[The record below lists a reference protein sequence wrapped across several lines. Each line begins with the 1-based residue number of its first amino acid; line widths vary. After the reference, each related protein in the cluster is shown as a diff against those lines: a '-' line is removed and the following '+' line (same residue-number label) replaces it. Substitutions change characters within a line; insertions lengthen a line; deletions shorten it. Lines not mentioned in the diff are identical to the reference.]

1 MTQYPYQQPMSGPPR
16 QRRAG
21 LVVAALALCVALL
34 ALGMFAGS
42 WWARNRPAPQPS
54 ATTLPG
60 PTSEPSAS
68 PSASTTSVD
77 PSQNPDWP
85 VDSTEPTHPVPHPE
99 NINQWALEATTLV
112 TATRPDGSVSA
123 GTGIIVDM
131 DGWVVTNYHVI
142 QDSTEIILT
151 IWDGTEYP
159 AKVAGRD
166 IWRDIAVLVT
176 SPFEQ
181 AKPVPFDPDGLVAGE
196 MIWSLGNAHGAG
208 ALESSPGHVLDVG
221 GTFSK
226 PSPFGVGD
234 HVLSDVI
241 RSDGVVVPGYSG
253 GPTFDADNE
262 IVGMTTGYAYPWDPE
277 QYTVLIPP
285 SQIMEV
291 LTAVQMGLPEGH
303 IQVGPRATLGL
314 VFTTDDR
321 VVSEVV
327 SGTPAAWALI
337 PTGSVVDTVDGVW
350 MGSSQGIL
358 GEFELRNPG
367 DLVMLGWTSPD
378 GTSHEAQLVLTT
390 ATTN

>member
-176 SPFEQ
+176 SCC
-181 AKPVPFDPDGLVAGE
+181 
-196 MIWSLGNAHGAG
+196 
-208 ALESSPGHVLDVG
+208 
-221 GTFSK
+221 
-226 PSPFGVGD
+226 
-234 HVLSDVI
+234 
-241 RSDGVVVPGYSG
+241 
-253 GPTFDADNE
+253 
-262 IVGMTTGYAYPWDPE
+262 
-277 QYTVLIPP
+277 
-285 SQIMEV
+285 
-291 LTAVQMGLPEGH
+291 
-303 IQVGPRATLGL
+303 
-314 VFTTDDR
+314 
-321 VVSEVV
+321 VS
-327 SGTPAAWALI
+327 
-337 PTGSVVDTVDGVW
+337 
-350 MGSSQGIL
+350 
-358 GEFELRNPG
+358 
-367 DLVMLGWTSPD
+367 
-378 GTSHEAQLVLTT
+378 
-390 ATTN
+390 